1 MFQKHQLN
9 FHWGSGRIPIRIM
22 ILKVFRSSTH
32 NWKSLLLLAPRV
44 VPTVAYILTLADP
57 VVSFGHSPLNFR
69 EFLGKSSSKLKLSAS
84 MSL

>member
-1 MFQKHQLN
+1 MGVTEHQLCK
-9 FHWGSGRIPIRIM
+9 FWLWGRT
-22 ILKVFRSSTH
+22 LVQYDAVSTH

-69 EFLGKSSSKLKLSAS
+69 EFLGKSSPKLKLSAS